1 MLYNVHVSLYVFFNT
16 DGIFIS
22 FLLML
27 VFLFMYNENH
37 FSSPMNAL
45 PSKIFMKNLFFQNKS
60 PLSTLHIFLHVTF
73 FFRFNSF
80 LFWLHHVHILIH
92 VFEFWWT
99 CFKIHTCISIISDNM
114 YFLSAPI
121 YMILIWIQVH
131 LLLFIFVIIHV

>member
-27 VFLFMYNENH
+27 VFLFMYNENY

-45 PSKIFMKNLFFQNKS
+45 PSKIFIKNLFFQNKS
-60 PLSTLHIFLHVTF
+60 PLSTLHIFLHVSF

-80 LFWLHHVHILIH
+80 LF
-92 VFEFWWT
+92 
-99 CFKIHTCISIISDNM
+99 
-114 YFLSAPI
+114 
-121 YMILIWIQVH
+121 
-131 LLLFIFVIIHV
+131 

>member
-60 PLSTLHIFLHVTF
+60 PLSTLHIFLHASF

-80 LFWLHHVHILIH
+80 LFWLHHVHILI
-92 VFEFWWT
+92 FEFWWT
-99 CFKIHTCISIISDNM
+99 CFKIHTCISIIFR

-121 YMILIWIQVH
+121 YTILIWIQVH
-131 LLLFIFVIIHV
+131 LLLFTFVIIHV

>member
-27 VFLFMYNENH
+27 VFLFMYNENY

-60 PLSTLHIFLHVTF
+60 PLSTLHIFLHASF

-80 LFWLHHVHILIH
+80 LF
-92 VFEFWWT
+92 
-99 CFKIHTCISIISDNM
+99 
-114 YFLSAPI
+114 
-121 YMILIWIQVH
+121 
-131 LLLFIFVIIHV
+131 

>member
-60 PLSTLHIFLHVTF
+60 PLSTLHIFLHVSF
-73 FFRFNSF
+73 FFRFISF
-80 LFWLHHVHILIH
+80 LFWLHHVHILI
-92 VFEFWWT
+92 FEFWWT
-99 CFKIHTCISIISDNM
+99 CFKIHTCISIIFR

-121 YMILIWIQVH
+121 YTILIWIQVH